1 MRSEGREGYHCVPQF
16 APSPSLPLRKRWPG
30 ILDSKSDPRTWVFI
44 SFFFYNFLSGP
55 SEIGFGDNMPI
66 RGDHEPDARM
76 PRVGVR
82 AVHFAEGGGSHV
94 HSEGGGACRA
104 RERERDNGDANFDLW
119 AIVSDYGTRRAERE
133 RR

>member
-1 MRSEGREGYHCVPQF
+1 MSRMRGCHGLELGRSI
-16 APSPSLPLRKRWPG
+16 SPR
-30 ILDSKSDPRTWVFI
+30 
-44 SFFFYNFLSGP
+44 
-55 SEIGFGDNMPI
+55 
-66 RGDHEPDARM
+66 
-76 PRVGVR
+76 
-82 AVHFAEGGGSHV
+82 GGSHV